1 MTVAENGAVI
11 AFDDRLDDLARGHLV
26 SFILA
31 SVMKNLLKVELPD
44 VSLVVDDSELL
55 ILVLFE
61 GDGACG
67 RINFD
72 IF

>member
-1 MTVAENGAVI
+1 
-11 AFDDRLDDLARGHLV
+11 
-26 SFILA
+26 
-31 SVMKNLLKVELPD
+31 MKNLLEAELPD

-61 GDGACG
+61 GDGTCG